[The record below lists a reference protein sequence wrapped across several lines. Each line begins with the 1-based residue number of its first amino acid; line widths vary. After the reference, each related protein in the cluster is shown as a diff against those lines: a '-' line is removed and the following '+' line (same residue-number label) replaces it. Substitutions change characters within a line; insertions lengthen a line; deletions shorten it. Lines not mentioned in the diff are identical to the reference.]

1 MDYIRSFFHRF
12 HHEEMAKLQAHEM
25 KLVEEIKNLKA
36 EVAAKKIRFDDL
48 CSQLDDESLT
58 SMRNFEGC

>member
-1 MDYIRSFFHRF
+1 
-12 HHEEMAKLQAHEM
+12 MAKLQAHEM
-25 KLVEEIKNLKA
+25 KLVEEIQNLKA

-48 CSQLDDESLT
+48 CSQLDDESST

>member
-12 HHEEMAKLQAHEM
+12 HREEMAKLQAHEM
-25 KLVEEIKNLKA
+25 KLVEEIQNLKA

-48 CSQLDDESLT
+48 CSQLDDESST